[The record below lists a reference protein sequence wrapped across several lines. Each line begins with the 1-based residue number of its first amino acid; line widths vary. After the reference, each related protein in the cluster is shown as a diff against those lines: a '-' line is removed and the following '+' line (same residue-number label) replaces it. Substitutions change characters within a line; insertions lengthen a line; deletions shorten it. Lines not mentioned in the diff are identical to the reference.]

1 MAQGRRIKSPAD
13 AKLEL
18 PDKLSSSALFDAALA
33 EGLLIAPGA
42 MFSNSDRF
50 DHYLRLNCGWP
61 FTPEIEQGVRRLG
74 QLAGQLAKALRPYRS
89 SPQAR

>member
-1 MAQGRRIKSPAD
+1 MAQVRRIKSPAD

-42 MFSNSDRF
+42 MFSNPDRF
-50 DHYLRLNCGWP
+50 DHSLRLDCGWP
-61 FTPEIEQGVRRLG
+61 FTPEIEQGIRRLG
-74 QLAGQLAKALRPYRS
+74 QLAGQLEKTPQPCRS